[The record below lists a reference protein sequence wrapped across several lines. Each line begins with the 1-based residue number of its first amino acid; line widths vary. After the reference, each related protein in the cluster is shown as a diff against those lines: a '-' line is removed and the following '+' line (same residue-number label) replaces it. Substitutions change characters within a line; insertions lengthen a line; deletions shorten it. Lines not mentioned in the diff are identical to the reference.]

1 MSLARW
7 DPFAELSSMQD
18 RMNRLLRELWRDRG
32 EARESAMAMPAFA
45 PPVDVYEDEN
55 SLTVEMEIP
64 GVNQEDLTIEVDGNV
79 LNVRGERKLEREEKG
94 RDFRRIERQ
103 YGSFQRSLTLPPSVD
118 PDNVEATYEN
128 GVLRIRFAKREE
140 ARARQI
146 RIGEGRTITAGERQP
161 REGRQA
167 GRQQPEKAA

>member
-1 MSLARW
+1 
-7 DPFAELSSMQD
+7 
-18 RMNRLLRELWRDRG
+18 
-32 EARESAMAMPAFA
+32 
-45 PPVDVYEDEN
+45 
-55 SLTVEMEIP
+55 
-64 GVNQEDLTIEVDGNV
+64 VNQEDLTIEVDGNV

-146 RIGEGRTITAGERQP
+146 RIGEGRTITAGERPP
-161 REGRQA
+161 RAYSTPPHHRVSPWHPEISNRFYVISATKGRQPCKSGSGKTGA
-167 GRQQPEKAA
+167 RLLSM